1 MAGVAGPM
9 LRRSRP
15 AAVRFLTGL
24 AIGGVAAGLLLAVP
38 TYLLGAMARGVL
50 PEQARLVALAVI
62 CGLFA
67 LADLASRTP
76 HVWRQVPQRLQDV
89 LPPGALGA
97 AWGFDLGLLVTT
109 QKTSSLLW
117 VMLAALVL
125 VDPDASGAVL
135 AAAAAMAAL
144 VVAVATIRFDPFADS
159 TGERARRWFRNARRA
174 SGVVLLMLFAV
185 TAARAVLG

>member
-9 LRRSRP
+9 LRRSRT
-15 AAVRFLTGL
+15 AAARFLAGL
-24 AIGGVAAGLLLAVP
+24 AAGGVAAGLLLAVP
-38 TYLLGAMARGVL
+38 TYLLGTVLRGLL
-50 PEQARLVALAVI
+50 PERARLLVLAAA

-109 QKTSSLLW
+109 QKTTSLLW

-125 VDPDASGAVL
+125 LDPDASGAVL
-135 AAAAAMAAL
+135 AGAAAVAAL
-144 VVAVATIRFDPFADS
+144 VVAVAAVRFDPFADS
-159 TGERARRWFRNARRA
+159 TGERARRWFRRARRA
-174 SGVVLLMLFAV
+174 SGAALLVLFVV
-185 TAARAVLG
+185 TAARAVTG